1 MYQGPEWVKETSFDF
16 FGGEDVKTG
25 GECIIIVIDQGS
37 RVDSR
42 NWRRGRGRGRD
53 GGRQGRGERGEVD
66 GLPEYYGVFLL
77 NMGGGDVHVQGDSQV
92 VRDGEVDAG

>member
-37 RVDSR
+37 GGGSR
-42 NWRRGRGRGRD
+42 NRGRD
-53 GGRQGRGERGEVD
+53 GGSQGGEE
-66 GLPEYYGVFLL
+66 
-77 NMGGGDVHVQGDSQV
+77 
-92 VRDGEVDAG
+92 